1 MHLARERSKG
11 ESGSE
16 ARPLSLPSSRL
27 PGPLPPRGVGRLDS
41 PLDPD
46 LHYPNANPLKLT
58 PSSGRA

>member
-46 LHYPNANPLKLT
+46 LHIPHAIPLK
-58 PSSGRA
+58 